1 MFLRVSAF
9 TLPHPQLSQPLSRK
23 HIGFGWGGMSRTFV
37 YEGQSLV
44 PYHLATPQYGC
55 SERTRTANLHGYEP
69 GMLPL
74 HHAAIK
80 DFSSSRYIIAQIKLY
95 ETILFASYS
104 GFLYEVRQDFYNLID
119 SLLYSNLGVADVS
132 TDFPIRL
139 AVYVAVK
146 DYRPIKR
153 L

>member
-1 MFLRVSAF
+1 MPQATALTTSATY
-9 TLPHPQLSQPLSRK
+9 TLVESNHA
-23 HIGFGWGGMSRTFV
+23 RTR
-37 YEGQSLV
+37 LI
-44 PYHLATPQYGC
+44 GC

-104 GFLYEVRQDFYNLID
+104 GFLYEIRQDFYNLID
-119 SLLYSNLGVADVS
+119 SLLYSDLGVADVS
-132 TDFPIRL
+132 PDFPIRL
-139 AVYVAVK
+139 AVYVAVQ
-146 DYRPIKR
+146 DYRPIER
-153 L
+153 F